1 MTKLLPEVFLTSP
14 AGSGVSS
21 NRRFLLY
28 SSRPIQ
34 TYNSGMGRM
43 RIKKKESVIPLRETM
58 AYRMIL
64 IGVSL
69 LVFLVAL
76 YILMGAISTNRNA
89 AIAAGAVGLAAA
101 FGIFYNLDQLRFAR
115 VPKRTMSRMKRR

>member
-1 MTKLLPEVFLTSP
+1 
-14 AGSGVSS
+14 
-21 NRRFLLY
+21 
-28 SSRPIQ
+28 
-34 TYNSGMGRM
+34 MGRM
-43 RIKKKESVIPLRETM
+43 RIKKKESVLPLRETM